1 MVWLQIS
8 LEAAFKM
15 NYLNVVTKA
24 LTVSRMNAV
33 TLQFIF
39 SDVVLVTECPCQR
52 LLNAVTLQ
60 FYGWSDVAPVCRFV
74 E

>member
-1 MVWLQIS
+1 MVWLQMS

-39 SDVVLVTECPCQR
+39 SDVVLVTSVLVR
-52 LLNAVTLQ
+52 G
-60 FYGWSDVAPVCRFV
+60 F
-74 E
+74 